1 MADIRIGVT
10 GDASGGVAAME
21 DMADA
26 LGKSVAKWTDVSNA
40 AKMAAKAVVDFAVQS
55 VQKFAEAER
64 MQAQLTRAAGEY
76 SEALSDQAS
85 ALSELYAVDDDI
97 IKQSEI
103 LLTQWGGV
111 GAATKDVEQAIL
123 DYAAATGQD
132 AVSATQDLIR
142 NVESGGTGLAKMGV
156 HFKATGDKGKD
167 LAAAV
172 AALSGKFGGAA
183 AADAATLTGSAR
195 GASLAFDELQE
206 SIGGVLSSMVKGSGI
221 TDFFTDIMRQAKDGV
236 DLMKAVMSED
246 PQDVGA
252 QINAGM
258 DFVRKKWGTQKQDE
272 LPNTVTGKT
281 NKQMKEDVS
290 AAKEH
295 ATAAAEI
302 QEQNAKDWKKH
313 LKDLDTLDET
323 ARVKD
328 QEDYADELKMS
339 ADRTKALIDEEQ
351 KRLDWRRDALLQ
363 IEKDNAAHAEKMAKD
378 ERRIQEQSDKQAM
391 ERVKE
396 RRRQAREIGDQIG
409 AAFVN
414 ALSSQLEKLAEG
426 GEFDVAVFIADILAA
441 TFAIAATAIGAAYGM
456 PALGSAIGNL
466 GAMGISAGGRA
477 ISAEERKAKRAAEMA
492 AAGSLYH
499 DGGWVGAPRHHSGS
513 WIGSD
518 EERAILQ
525 TGERVLSRREV
536 GTMGG
541 AGMVDKMAKGGSSRI
556 VINVSALDA
565 KSAAESLEG
574 QVGKGLRRAIQSGRG
589 DLPALF
595 GMGPR

>member
-236 DLMKAVMSED
+236 DLMKAVMSQD
-246 PQDVGA
+246 TTDVGA

-258 DFVRKKWGTQKQDE
+258 DFVRKKFGAQKQEE

-281 NKQMKEDVS
+281 NKQMKEDQS

-295 ATAAAEI
+295 ATETKTIQEKNAAE
-302 QEQNAKDWKKH
+302 WKKH
-313 LKDLDTLDET
+313 FKDLDTLEER
-323 ARVKD
+323 A
-328 QEDYADELKMS
+328 
-339 ADRTKALIDEEQ
+339 KAKDEELRAEEFQ
-351 KRLDWRRDALLQ
+351 ASRELVEFRTEEAAKLIEIRRDMLLQ
-363 IEKDNAAHAEKMAKD
+363 IEEDNAKHAEKMAQDAFRAQDRAAKD
-378 ERRIQEQSDKQAM
+378 AM
-391 ERVKE
+391 ERTRKM
-396 RRRQAREIGDQIG
+396 RKQAQDIGDQIG

-414 ALSSQLEKLAEG
+414 ALASQLAKLAEG
-426 GEFDVAVFIADILAA
+426 GEFDVTMFVGDILAA
-441 TFAIAATAIGAAYGM
+441 TFTIAATAIGTAYGQ
-456 PALGSAIGNL
+456 PALGAAIGNL
-466 GAMGISAGGRA
+466 GAMGIRAGSSAL
-477 ISAEERKAKRAAEMA
+477 SANEKKAKANPQ
-492 AAGSLYH
+492 YH

-536 GTMGG
+536 GAMGG